1 MESIRSA
8 FRSGNGG
15 DDDESLIGMDNH
27 CNMSWENRL
36 YAFGA
41 CFVIGCF
48 LSVFGTVEIW
58 LGKYSSFAVL
68 YTLGTLVAL
77 AGTCFLRGPMS
88 QIKKMFDKDRLIASI
103 VLIASIILTI
113 ICGAVLKI
121 AVLALVCCVVQFC
134 AFTWYTLSY
143 IPYARNAVKSC
154 FSGVTGMTCP
164 C

>member
-1 MESIRSA
+1 MESIRTVFS
-8 FRSGNGG
+8 SGPE
-15 DDDESLIGMDNH
+15 DDSLLGSVDNY
-27 CNMSWENRL
+27 CNLSWENRL

-41 CFVIGCF
+41 CFVIGIF
-48 LSVFGTVEIW
+48 LSVFGSIEVW
-58 LGKYSSFAVL
+58 LGKYTAFALL
-68 YTLGTLVAL
+68 YSLGTLVAL

-88 QIKKMFDKDRLIASI
+88 QVKKMFDKDRLIASC

-113 ICGAVLKI
+113 VCGCVIKI
-121 AVLALVCCVVQFC
+121 GILAIMCCIVQFM

-154 FSGVTGMTCP
+154 FSGCTGMECP